1 MEFPFQTVSKSPSPQ
16 FNNEEVDCLSKN
28 IYFEARDQ
36 PISGQFAVAEVVLNR
51 TKSGGFPP
59 DICEVVKQKKKRKC
73 QFSWY
78 CDGKADIMSEKRAA
92 TLAKYIAVSVLEK
105 PTNYSKGA
113 LYYHA
118 DYVAPNWR
126 KRKVATIGDHV
137 FYT

>member
-1 MEFPFQTVSKSPSPQ
+1 MELLYPTESKSLSSQ
-16 FNNEEVDCLSKN
+16 FDEEEIDCLSKN

-36 PISGQFAVAEVVLNR
+36 PISGQFAVAEVVINR
-51 TKSGGFPP
+51 TKTGEFPE
-59 DICEVVKQKKKRKC
+59 DICKVIKQKKKRKC

-78 CDGKADIMSEKRAA
+78 CDGKADVMLEKRAA
-92 TLAKYIAVSVLEK
+92 TLAKYIAVTVLEK

-118 DYVAPNWR
+118 NYVAPNWG
-126 KRKVATIGDHV
+126 KKKVATIGDHV